1 MVFWEERANIAR
13 SFSPSEGVA
22 ILIYACVSFIVH
34 SFLLVRFFRSRYL
47 GFLRRF
53 INSPAYLSS
62 SHFEFPTRRNLPSRP
77 SRVAFSRRRAA
88 TSRLISSGR
97 SRQASC

>member
-53 INSPAYLSS
+53 INSPRTSPAPTSS
-62 SHFEFPTRRNLPSRP
+62 SPRGGTFLRGPRASPSPGEEPPLRALSP
-77 SRVAFSRRRAA
+77 QAVAAR
-88 TSRLISSGR
+88 
-97 SRQASC
+97 